1 MGCWHHTG
9 HAMMQQEMMII
20 IIITII
26 AITIN
31 IIVNIIFTINTIIAN
46 AIIICDFGD
55 SNQLCSNNN
64 IIQLSNIKATLELT
78 K

>member
-31 IIVNIIFTINTIIAN
+31 IIVNIIFTIITIIAN
-46 AIIICDFGD
+46 VIIICDSGD
-55 SNQLCSNNN
+55 YQLC
-64 IIQLSNIKATLELT
+64 ILYKVLPNIKATLELIIIY
-78 K
+78 

>member
-20 IIITII
+20 II
-26 AITIN
+26 TIN

-46 AIIICDFGD
+46 VIIICDSGD
-55 SNQLCSNNN
+55 YQLC
-64 IIQLSNIKATLELT
+64 ILYKVLPNIKATLELIIIY
-78 K
+78 